1 LSFADLINAYNSQRV
16 GTSTVEME
24 IAAGALEQAVE
35 WAKTREQFG
44 RPIGEFQDR
53 NGWSP
58 IFSKCAP

>member
-1 LSFADLINAYNSQRV
+1 
-16 GTSTVEME
+16 ME

-53 NGWSP
+53 NGCRRYLP
-58 IFSKCAP
+58 NARLETAE